1 MIAAICGRHG
11 VDCGLRG
18 RAPWRGG
25 ADSAAYRIRPDWD
38 RFRESGLTM
47 RLKRYSTGAAL
58 AALMVVAAVEPSWAQ
73 TAPAPQAQ
81 PGAQSAAGALNPAAE
96 EAPQRATPAPQFRM
110 ADGIIATVN
119 DRIITGFDLRQRML
133 VVMAMSQLQ
142 PTEENIAA
150 IQQQAL
156 NDLIEQHLQ
165 AQEIAKFDQL
175 RITDDEV
182 DREIADMARQAG
194 ASPESFLTFLQ
205 QGGIALPAFREQIRT
220 EIGWRELVGG
230 RFRDRARVS
239 KGQVDQALRQLTE
252 SATKPQYLV
261 GEIYLEAARVGGMQE
276 AMNGARQLVQQM
288 IQGAPFMAV
297 ARQFSAAP
305 SAARGGDAGW
315 IVQGTTQPAL
325 ESVMDTLEV
334 GQLSN
339 PIPVDGGV
347 YILYMRDKRSGVSTS
362 MVKMKQVMIELPETA
377 DEAQVAAATQRLD
390 ALRGQLTCDNILTR
404 ARSETGLLGAD
415 LGESDVADL
424 LPQFQQV
431 ARSAEIGSI
440 STAVRTPLGVHLL
453 AVCDRRLGGP
463 EAPSAQQVESRLQN
477 QNYAMLG
484 RRYLRDL
491 REDALIEIKQ

>member
-1 MIAAICGRHG
+1 M
-11 VDCGLRG
+11 GL
-18 RAPWRGG
+18 
-25 ADSAAYRIRPDWD
+25 
-38 RFRESGLTM
+38 M
-47 RLKRYSTGAAL
+47 RYSTGAAL
-58 AALMVVAAVEPSWAQ
+58 AALMVVAAVEPSSAQ
-73 TAPAPQAQ
+73 TPASPAPAQAAPQT
-81 PGAQSAAGALNPAAE
+81 PAAGALNPAAE
-96 EAPQRATPAPQFRM
+96 EAPQRTAPAPQFRLS
-110 ADGIIATVN
+110 DGIIATVN

-133 VVMAMSQLQ
+133 VLMAMTQVQ
-142 PTEENIAA
+142 PTEENIGA

-156 NDLIEQHLQ
+156 NDLIDQHLQ
-165 AQEIAKFDQL
+165 AAELAKFEQLKIGDAEIDQ
-175 RITDDEV
+175 
-182 DREIADMARQAG
+182 EIADMARQAG
-194 ASPESFLTFLQ
+194 TTPASYINFLE
-205 QGGIALPAFREQIRT
+205 QGGISIPAFREQMRT

-230 RFRDRARVS
+230 RFRDRARVT
-239 KGQVDQALRQLTE
+239 KGQVDQAMRQMTE
-252 SATKPQYLV
+252 SATKPQYLI

-276 AMNGARQLVQQM
+276 AMSGAQQLVQQM

-315 IVQGTTQPAL
+315 VVQGTVQPAL
-325 ESVMDTLEV
+325 QSVMDTLEP

-347 YILYMRDKRSGVSTS
+347 YILYMRDKRSGASTS
-362 MVKMKQVMIELPETA
+362 MVKMKQVMVELPENA
-377 DEAQVAAATQRLD
+377 DEAQVAAATQRLE

-404 ARSETGLLGAD
+404 ARSEPGLLGAD

-431 ARSAEIGSI
+431 ARSAEVGSV

-463 EAPSAQQVESRLQN
+463 DAPSAQQVEARLQN

-491 REDALIEIKQ
+491 RADALIEIKQ

>member
-1 MIAAICGRHG
+1 
-11 VDCGLRG
+11 
-18 RAPWRGG
+18 
-25 ADSAAYRIRPDWD
+25 
-38 RFRESGLTM
+38 M
-47 RLKRYSTGAAL
+47 RLMRYSTGAAL
-58 AALMVVAAVEPSWAQ
+58 AALMVVATVQPASAQ
-73 TAPAPQAQ
+73 TAP
-81 PGAQSAAGALNPAAE
+81 AAGALNPAAE
-96 EAPQRATPAPQFRM
+96 EAPQRTAPAPQFRM

-133 VVMAMSQLQ
+133 VLMAMTQVQ
-142 PTEENIAA
+142 ATEENIGA

-165 AQEIAKFDQL
+165 AQEITKYDQL
-175 RITDDEV
+175 KISDQEV
-182 DREIADMARQAG
+182 DQEIADMARQAG
-194 ASPESFLTFLQ
+194 TTAANYVGFLE
-205 QGGIALPAFREQIRT
+205 QGGIAMPAFREQIRT

-239 KGQVDQALRQLTE
+239 KTQVDQAMRQLTE

-276 AMNGARQLVQQM
+276 AMNGAAQLVQQM

-315 IVQGTTQPAL
+315 LVQGSMQPAL
-325 ESVMDTLEV
+325 EKVMETLEV

-339 PIPVDGGV
+339 PVPVDGGV
-347 YILYMRDKRSGVSTS
+347 YILYMRDKRSGASTS
-362 MVKMKQVMIELPETA
+362 MVQMKQVMIELPENA
-377 DEAQVAAATQRLD
+377 DEAQVATATQRLE
-390 ALRGQLTCDNILTR
+390 ALRGQMTCDNILQR
-404 ARSETGLLGAD
+404 ARSEQGLQGAD
-415 LGESDVADL
+415 LGESDVDDL

-431 ARSAEIGSI
+431 ARSAAVGTV

-453 AVCDRRLGGP
+453 AVCGRRLGGP
-463 EAPSAQQVESRLQN
+463 EAPSAQQVEARLQN

-491 REDALIEIKQ
+491 RADALIEIKQ

>member
-1 MIAAICGRHG
+1 
-11 VDCGLRG
+11 
-18 RAPWRGG
+18 
-25 ADSAAYRIRPDWD
+25 
-38 RFRESGLTM
+38 
-47 RLKRYSTGAAL
+47 
-58 AALMVVAAVEPSWAQ
+58 MVVAAVEPSSAQ
-73 TAPAPQAQ
+73 TAPAPAAQAAPQ
-81 PGAQSAAGALNPAAE
+81 VPAAGALNPAAE
-96 EAPQRATPAPQFRM
+96 EAPQRTAPAPQFRLS
-110 ADGIIATVN
+110 DGIIATVN

-133 VVMAMSQLQ
+133 VLMAMTQVQ
-142 PTEENIAA
+142 PTEENIGA

-156 NDLIEQHLQ
+156 NDLIDQHLQ
-165 AQEIAKFDQL
+165 AAELAKFEQLKIGDAEIDQ
-175 RITDDEV
+175 
-182 DREIADMARQAG
+182 EIADMARQAG
-194 ASPESFLTFLQ
+194 ATPASYINFLE
-205 QGGIALPAFREQIRT
+205 QGGISIPAFREQMRT

-230 RFRDRARVS
+230 RFRDRARVGKS
-239 KGQVDQALRQLTE
+239 QVDQTMRQMTE
-252 SATKPQYLV
+252 SATKPQYLI

-315 IVQGTTQPAL
+315 VVQGTVQPAL
-325 ESVMDTLEV
+325 QSVMDTLEA

-347 YILYMRDKRSGVSTS
+347 YILYMRDKRSGASTS
-362 MVKMKQVMIELPETA
+362 MVKMKQVMVELPENA
-377 DEAQVAAATQRLD
+377 DEAQVAAATQRLE

-404 ARSETGLLGAD
+404 ARSEPGMLGAD

-431 ARSAEIGSI
+431 ARSAEVGSI

-463 EAPSAQQVESRLQN
+463 DAPSAQQVEARLQN

-491 REDALIEIKQ
+491 RADALIEIKQ

>member
-1 MIAAICGRHG
+1 M
-11 VDCGLRG
+11 GL
-18 RAPWRGG
+18 
-25 ADSAAYRIRPDWD
+25 
-38 RFRESGLTM
+38 M
-47 RLKRYSTGAAL
+47 RYSTGAAL
-58 AALMVVAAVEPSWAQ
+58 AALMVVAAVEPSSAQ
-73 TAPAPQAQ
+73 TSASPAPAQAAPQT
-81 PGAQSAAGALNPAAE
+81 PAAGALNPAAE
-96 EAPQRATPAPQFRM
+96 EAPQRTAPAPQFRLS
-110 ADGIIATVN
+110 DGIIATVN

-133 VVMAMSQLQ
+133 VLMAMTQVQ
-142 PTEENIAA
+142 PTEENIGA

-156 NDLIEQHLQ
+156 NDLIDQHLQ
-165 AQEIAKFDQL
+165 AAELAKFEQL
-175 RITDDEV
+175 KIGDAEV
-182 DREIADMARQAG
+182 DQEIADMARQAG
-194 ASPESFLTFLQ
+194 TTPASYINFLE
-205 QGGIALPAFREQIRT
+205 QGGISIPAFREQLRT

-230 RFRDRARVS
+230 RFRDRARVGKS
-239 KGQVDQALRQLTE
+239 QVEQTMRQMTE
-252 SATKPQYLV
+252 SATKPQYLI

-315 IVQGTTQPAL
+315 VVQGTVQPAL
-325 ESVMDTLEV
+325 QSVMDTLEP

-347 YILYMRDKRSGVSTS
+347 YILYMRDKRSGASTS
-362 MVKMKQVMIELPETA
+362 MVKMKQVMVELPENA
-377 DEAQVAAATQRLD
+377 DEAQVAAATQRLE

-404 ARSETGLLGAD
+404 ARSEPGLLGAD

-431 ARSAEIGSI
+431 ARSAEVGSV

-463 EAPSAQQVESRLQN
+463 DAPSAQQVEARLQN

-491 REDALIEIKQ
+491 RADALIEIKQ

>member
-1 MIAAICGRHG
+1 M
-11 VDCGLRG
+11 GL
-18 RAPWRGG
+18 
-25 ADSAAYRIRPDWD
+25 
-38 RFRESGLTM
+38 M
-47 RLKRYSTGAAL
+47 RYSTGAAL
-58 AALMVVAAVEPSWAQ
+58 AALMVVAAVEPSSAQ
-73 TAPAPQAQ
+73 TAPAPAAQAAPQ
-81 PGAQSAAGALNPAAE
+81 VPAAGALNPAAE
-96 EAPQRATPAPQFRM
+96 EAPQRTAPAPQFRLS
-110 ADGIIATVN
+110 DGIIATVN

-133 VVMAMSQLQ
+133 VLMAMTQVQ
-142 PTEENIAA
+142 PTEENIGA

-156 NDLIEQHLQ
+156 NDLIDQHLQ
-165 AQEIAKFDQL
+165 AAELAKFEQLKIGDAEIDQ
-175 RITDDEV
+175 
-182 DREIADMARQAG
+182 EIADMARQAG
-194 ASPESFLTFLQ
+194 ATPASYINFLE
-205 QGGIALPAFREQIRT
+205 QGGISIPAFREQMRT

-230 RFRDRARVS
+230 RFRDRARVGKS
-239 KGQVDQALRQLTE
+239 QVDQTMRQMTE
-252 SATKPQYLV
+252 SATKPQYLI

-315 IVQGTTQPAL
+315 VVQGTVQPAL
-325 ESVMDTLEV
+325 QSVMDTLEA

-347 YILYMRDKRSGVSTS
+347 YILYMRDKRSGASTS
-362 MVKMKQVMIELPETA
+362 MVKMKQVMVELPENA
-377 DEAQVAAATQRLD
+377 DEAQVAAATQRLE

-404 ARSETGLLGAD
+404 ARSEPGLLGAD

-431 ARSAEIGSI
+431 ARSAEVGSI

-463 EAPSAQQVESRLQN
+463 DAPSAQQVEARLQN

-491 REDALIEIKQ
+491 RADALIEIKE

>member
-1 MIAAICGRHG
+1 
-11 VDCGLRG
+11 
-18 RAPWRGG
+18 
-25 ADSAAYRIRPDWD
+25 
-38 RFRESGLTM
+38 
-47 RLKRYSTGAAL
+47 
-58 AALMVVAAVEPSWAQ
+58 MVVAAVEPSSAQ
-73 TAPAPQAQ
+73 TAPAPAAQAAPQ
-81 PGAQSAAGALNPAAE
+81 VPAAGALNPAAE
-96 EAPQRATPAPQFRM
+96 EAPQRTAPAPQFRLS
-110 ADGIIATVN
+110 DGIIATVN

-133 VVMAMSQLQ
+133 VLMAMTQVQ
-142 PTEENIAA
+142 PTEENIGA

-156 NDLIEQHLQ
+156 NDLIDQHLQ
-165 AQEIAKFDQL
+165 AAELAKFEQLKIGDAEIDQ
-175 RITDDEV
+175 
-182 DREIADMARQAG
+182 EIADMARQAG
-194 ASPESFLTFLQ
+194 ATPASYINFLE
-205 QGGIALPAFREQIRT
+205 QGGISIPAFREQLRT

-230 RFRDRARVS
+230 RFRDRARVGKS
-239 KGQVDQALRQLTE
+239 QVEQTMRQMTE
-252 SATKPQYLV
+252 SATKPQYLI

-315 IVQGTTQPAL
+315 VVQGTVQPAL
-325 ESVMDTLEV
+325 QSVMDTLEA

-347 YILYMRDKRSGVSTS
+347 YILYMRDKRSGASTS
-362 MVKMKQVMIELPETA
+362 MVKMKQVMVELPENA
-377 DEAQVAAATQRLD
+377 DEAQVAAATQRLE

-404 ARSETGLLGAD
+404 ARSEPGMLGAD

-431 ARSAEIGSI
+431 ARSAEVGSI

-463 EAPSAQQVESRLQN
+463 DAPSAQQVEARLQN

-491 REDALIEIKQ
+491 RADALIEIKQ